1 MENSGQLLRVNTELP
16 RDPSI
21 PLPGMYPKEVKTGTQ
36 TNTRTHM
43 FTAALFKIDKKAGTA
58 QMSTDGRMG
67 KQIIVY
73 SDDRILFSYEKD

>member
-1 MENSGQLLRVNTELP
+1 MENSGQFLRVNTELP

-43 FTAALFKIDKKAGTA
+43 FTAALFKIDKRQEQPKCLL
-58 QMSTDGRMG
+58 MEEWVS
-67 KQIIVY
+67 K
-73 SDDRILFSYEKD
+73 L

>member
-1 MENSGQLLRVNTELP
+1 MENSGQFLRVNTELP

-43 FTAALFKIDKKAGTA
+43 FIAALFKIDKRQEQPKCLP
-58 QMSTDGRMG
+58 MEEWVS
-67 KQIIVY
+67 K
-73 SDDRILFSYEKD
+73 L

>member
-21 PLPGMYPKEVKTGTQ
+21 PLPGMYPKEVKTRTQ

-43 FTAALFKIDKKAGTA
+43 FTAALFKIDKRQEQPKCLL
-58 QMSTDGRMG
+58 MEEWVS
-67 KQIIVY
+67 K
-73 SDDRILFSYEKD
+73 L